1 MATLVIRNIEN
12 SLHTQLKEYAAAR
25 GHSMEEEVRL
35 ILRERLRATPPEE
48 ASSRW
53 VDAIRSLF
61 EPIGGLDLPEIARE
75 PLQDPPDFTEVK
87 LREESQGRPPSGRRG
102 PADRGHCSG
111 ARG

>member
-1 MATLVIRNIEN
+1 
-12 SLHTQLKEYAAAR
+12 
-25 GHSMEEEVRL
+25 MEEEVRL

-102 PADRGHCSG
+102 PADRGHRSG